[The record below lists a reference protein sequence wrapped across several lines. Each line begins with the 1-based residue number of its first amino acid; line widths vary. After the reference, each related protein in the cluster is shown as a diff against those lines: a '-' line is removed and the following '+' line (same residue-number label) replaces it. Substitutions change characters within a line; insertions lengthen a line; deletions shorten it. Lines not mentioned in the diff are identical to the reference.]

1 VSRRA
6 RAAGFAAAAAVC
18 AGLAAAATGGRSPD
32 LATQLG
38 PLREVVVTRE
48 ALPARRPIS
57 RRSAR
62 RTLELRRV
70 PERFLPPG
78 ALTTPAQAVGRRP
91 VAPLPPGSYVLA
103 SSLAAGDPHERP
115 IPRLD
120 AGRRPVEIQ
129 VTAAAPLAGTPSG
142 SRLVDV
148 VVTTEPGPGSGPGR
162 TYVAAEAVAL
172 LELRPA
178 SDVDADDPLAGATDV
193 WLATLALTREQ
204 ALRLIHAQSFARDLR
219 LIER

>member
-18 AGLAAAATGGRSPD
+18 AGLAAAATGGRPAD

-38 PLREVVVTRE
+38 PLREVVVTSE
-48 ALPARRPIS
+48 VLPARRPIG
-57 RRSAR
+57 RRTAR
-62 RTLELRRV
+62 RALELRRV

-78 ALTTPAQAVGRRP
+78 VLTTPAQALGRKP

-103 SSLAAGDPHERP
+103 SSLAADDHERAT
-115 IPRLD
+115 PRLD
-120 AGRRPVEIQ
+120 AGRRPVEIA
-129 VTAAAPLAGTPSG
+129 VTGAAPLAGAPAA

-178 SDVDADDPLAGATDV
+178 SEVEGGDPLTGSADAS
-193 WLATLALTREQ
+193 LATLALTREQ
-204 ALRLIHAQSFARDLR
+204 ALRLIHAQSFARELR